1 MVGLRTWNAE
11 KNCLLRKNMM
21 LEIILSKEHG
31 VKGDVLAIIVTS
43 FAVYD
48 FIEIIHTPYVV
59 EYTVVHHMV
68 LQFTPYR
75 LGCFNIFTFW

>member
-31 VKGDVLAIIVTS
+31 VKGDVLVIIVTS

-48 FIEIIHTPYVV
+48 FIEIRHMY
-59 EYTVVHHMV
+59 YT
-68 LQFTPYR
+68 
-75 LGCFNIFTFW
+75 I